1 MTDTWHERARALTP
15 QTDAFIDGHPRTTDA
30 SFRTSSALG
39 GTREVAECS
48 AADVDAAV
56 TAAKAAF
63 DDGRWSRLPP
73 AERKRR
79 MLAFADLIDAN
90 REDLAIMETLDVGKP
105 IGESLRVD
113 APSAANTVR
122 WYAEAIDK
130 RYDEIAPTGPDSL
143 ALVTREPLGVI
154 GAVVPWNYPMIISM
168 WKVAP
173 ALATGNSVVL
183 KPAEQSPLTAI
194 ALARLASEAGIPD
207 GVFSTV
213 PGTGPVTGRA
223 LGLHPLVDK
232 IAFTGS
238 PETGARFLA
247 YASESN
253 LKQVALELGGKSPH
267 VVLSD
272 AGDMAGIAETIG
284 WGIFYNA
291 GQTCHAGSRVIVHPD
306 RLEELLHHLQAFVSD
321 FAVGDPLDEA
331 TQMGPLVDGEQ
342 RDRVEG
348 YVEIARSDGASIA
361 IQADGHASSNSASSN
376 SANLYPPTVLV
387 DVPTDSRAMREEIFG
402 PVLIVQTADDDACA
416 IAAANDT
423 DYGLAAA
430 VWSRDIAR
438 AHRAARGIRAGTVWI
453 NTFDAADIVTPFG
466 GFGRSGFG
474 RDRSLHA
481 LDSYTALKTTWAA
494 LDS

>member
-1 MTDTWHERARALTP
+1 MSIDWHERARLLTP
-15 QTDAFIDGHPRTTDA
+15 DTRAFINGRQHTTDGT
-30 SFRTSSALG
+30 FTTTSLATTSLANDGL
-39 GTREVAECS
+39 EIAECS
-48 AADVDAAV
+48 DHDVDLAV
-56 TAAKAAF
+56 KSARSAF
-63 DDGRWSRLPP
+63 DDGRWRDLPP
-73 AERKRR
+73 AARKQR
-79 MLAFADLIDAN
+79 MLAFADLIDLN
-90 REDLAIMETLDVGKP
+90 REELALLETIDVGKP

-113 APSAANTVR
+113 APSAAKTVR

-130 RYDEIAPTGPDSL
+130 RYDEIAPTTPDAI

-173 ALATGNSVVL
+173 ALAMGNSVVL

-194 ALARLASEAGIPD
+194 ALANLASQAGIPD
-207 GVFSTV
+207 GVFSV
-213 PGTGPVTGRA
+213 IPGLGPTTGRA
-223 LGLHPLVDK
+223 LGLHPQVDK

-267 VVLSD
+267 VILSD
-272 AGDMAGIAETIG
+272 AHDLASIAETIA

-306 RLEELLHHLQAFVSD
+306 HQDELIEHLQTFLRD
-321 FAVGDPLDEA
+321 FPVGDPLSE
-331 TQMGPLVDGEQ
+331 TTSMGPLVDSTQLETVG
-342 RDRVEG
+342 R
-348 YVEIARSDGASIA
+348 YVTIALEDGGSIA
-361 IQADGHASSNSASSN
+361 AQTPVAKEGTF
-376 SANLYPPTVLV
+376 YPPTVLT
-387 DVPTDSRAMREEIFG
+387 DVPANSRAVREEIFG
-402 PVLIVQTADDDACA
+402 PVLIIETAPDDDSAV
-416 IAAANDT
+416 AAANDT

-430 VWSRDIAR
+430 VWSRDIGRANRVAR
-438 AHRAARGIRAGTVWI
+438 RIRAGTVWI
-453 NTFDAADIVTPFG
+453 NTFDAADITTPFG

-481 LDSYTALKTTWAA
+481 LDSYSALKTTWT
-494 LDS
+494 DISH

>member
-15 QTDAFIDGHPRTTDA
+15 QTDAFIAGHLRTTDT

-56 TAAKAAF
+56 TAAKDAF

-73 AERKRR
+73 AERKQR

-90 REDLAIMETLDVGKP
+90 REELALLETLDVGKP

-130 RYDEIAPTGPDSL
+130 RYNEIAPTGPDSL

-173 ALATGNSVVL
+173 ALSTGNSVVL

-272 AGDMAGIAETIG
+272 AGDMTRIAETIG

-306 RLEELLHHLQAFVSD
+306 RLEELLQHLQAFVSG

-331 TQMGPLVDGEQ
+331 TQMGPLVDTEQ
-342 RDRVEG
+342 RDRVDE
-348 YVEIARSDGASIA
+348 YVQLALSDGASIA
-361 IQADGHASSNSASSN
+361 IQADTRSSGNFYS
-376 SANLYPPTVLV
+376 PTVLV

-402 PVLIVQTADDDACA
+402 PVLIVQTADDDASA

-430 VWSRDIAR
+430 VWSRDISR
-438 AHRAARGIRAGTVWI
+438 AHRAARDIRAGTVWI

>member
-1 MTDTWHERARALTP
+1 MTDTWHERARTLTP
-15 QTDAFIDGHPRTTDA
+15 QTEAFIDGRLRPTDT

-48 AADVDAAV
+48 AADVDDAV
-56 TAAKAAF
+56 TAAKDAF
-63 DDGRWSRLPP
+63 EDGRWSRLPP
-73 AERKRR
+73 AERKQR

-90 REDLAIMETLDVGKP
+90 REELALLETLDVGKP

-194 ALARLASEAGIPD
+194 ALAQLASQAGIPD

-223 LGLHPLVDK
+223 LGQHPLVDK

-272 AGDMAGIAETIG
+272 AGDMTGIAETIG

-306 RLEELLHHLQAFVSD
+306 RLEELLHHVQAFVSD
-321 FAVGDPLDEA
+321 FAVGDPLDA
-331 TQMGPLVDGEQ
+331 TTQMGPLVDTEQ
-342 RDRVEG
+342 RDRVDE
-348 YVEIARSDGASIA
+348 YVQLALSDGASIA
-361 IQADGHASSNSASSN
+361 IQADTQSSGNFYS
-376 SANLYPPTVLV
+376 PTVLV

-438 AHRAARGIRAGTVWI
+438 AHRAARDIRAGTVWI

>member
-1 MTDTWHERARALTP
+1 MDTWYERARALTP
-15 QTDAFIDGHPRTTDA
+15 KTDAFIDGRPHA
-30 SFRTSSALG
+30 SAGSFHTSSAIG
-39 GTREVAECS
+39 GTREIAECDASDVDHAVS
-48 AADVDAAV
+48 AA
-56 TAAKAAF
+56 KRAF
-63 DDGRWSRLPP
+63 DDGRWSALAPI
-73 AERKRR
+73 ERKQR
-79 MLAFADLIDAN
+79 MLAFADLIEAN
-90 REDLAIMETLDVGKP
+90 CEELALLETLDVGKP

-143 ALVTREPLGVI
+143 AFVTREPLGVI

-194 ALARLASEAGIPD
+194 ALAHLASQAGIPD

-223 LGLHPLVDK
+223 LGEHPLVDK

-272 AGDMAGIAETIG
+272 AGDMASIAETIA

-291 GQTCHAGSRVIVHPD
+291 GQTCHAGSRVIIHPD
-306 RLEELLHHLQAFVSD
+306 RRDELLEHLRTFVSA
-321 FAVGDPLDEA
+321 FAVGDPLDPA
-331 TQMGPLVDGEQ
+331 TQMGPLVDAGQLE
-342 RDRVEG
+342 RVAG
-348 YVEIARSDGASIA
+348 YVDLAQGDGAAIA
-361 IQADGHASSNSASSN
+361 VQSEMDASGGF
-376 SANLYPPTVLV
+376 YPPTVLT
-387 DVPTDSRAMREEIFG
+387 DVPANSRAVREEIFG
-402 PVLIVQTADDDACA
+402 PVLIVQTADDDDSA

-438 AHRAARGIRAGTVWI
+438 ANRAARRIRAGTVWI

-481 LDSYTALKTTWAA
+481 LDSYTALKTTWTA
-494 LDS
+494 LD